1 MAVRQAGAPDELV
14 RVTVNLTRAQLDHLE
29 ALRRLL
35 QDRSIAPSLR
45 RIVQADLDAKQQRR
59 VAS

>member
-29 ALRRLL
+29 ALQRLL